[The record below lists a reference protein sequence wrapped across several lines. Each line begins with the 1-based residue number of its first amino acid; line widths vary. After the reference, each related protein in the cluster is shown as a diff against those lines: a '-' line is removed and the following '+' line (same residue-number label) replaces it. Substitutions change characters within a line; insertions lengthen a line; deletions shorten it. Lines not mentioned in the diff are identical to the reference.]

1 MMGFYDNCFHI
12 NPSSFYYPYFSC
24 LFINI
29 FLIFYVIMLIYQ
41 IKGNQFMAIKM
52 IAVDMDGTF
61 LDENSSY
68 NQKRFDHI
76 YQILKD
82 RGIRFV
88 VASGNPY
95 KKLQNCFPHI
105 QNELTYIAENGGYI
119 ISEGKE
125 LYFAH
130 ISSQDSQLI
139 IDTLQTMPD
148 VLCWVCTKNQS
159 YTLESLP
166 EHYYQMFLPYF
177 PHVKKVQNFSLIKE
191 PIVKFALY
199 LPQQNTTQR
208 IHDLTQIASQD
219 IRIVDSGH
227 ACIDIIPRFV
237 SKGMAI
243 QLLMKEFHI
252 SPDEVMAFGDADND
266 REMLS
271 TVKYGYVMANAKEEM
286 KKDFQWVAPGFN
298 DEGVLEVIDYY
309 LQNNSFFNL

>member
-1 MMGFYDNCFHI
+1 MENLEQIVAQFNINGEVAEIKPLGNGLTDQLSGF
-12 NPSSFYYPYFSC
+12 
-24 LFINI
+24 
-29 FLIFYVIMLIYQ
+29 
-41 IKGNQFMAIKM
+41 
-52 IAVDMDGTF
+52 
-61 LDENSSY
+61 
-68 NQKRFDHI
+68 
-76 YQILKD
+76 
-82 RGIRFV
+82 IREHPDTTLV
-88 VASGNPY
+88 
-95 KKLQNCFPHI
+95 
-105 QNELTYIAENGGYI
+105 
-119 ISEGKE
+119 
-125 LYFAH
+125 
-130 ISSQDSQLI
+130 I

-252 SPDEVMAFGDADND
+252 
-266 REMLS
+266 LS
-271 TVKYGYVMANAKEEM
+271 GM
-286 KKDFQWVAPGFN
+286 PI
-298 DEGVLEVIDYY
+298 L
-309 LQNNSFFNL
+309 S